1 MASFPKK
8 PAPRDPESAGPL
20 SRPVLLLTLTFF
32 VNFATR
38 SMIAPILP
46 LLEVELGL
54 SHTQAGS
61 LFLFL
66 SLGGFF
72 SLLGSSLVL
81 SRISYHRTIS
91 AGMLAMGLTV
101 FLVSSSSSWSALVLT
116 FIALGLTT
124 GLYMPS
130 ALVIIQSMVPPS
142 MLSRALAI
150 HEMAPNLG
158 LIGAPLIV
166 QFMLGGLS
174 WRGALFTASA
184 ACVAV
189 SVTWFKFGQGGQFKA
204 PRPSRANMFQA
215 LGRSELWVLAA
226 LFSVGLAAE
235 VGIYNLLPLFLVTE
249 KGLDLNQA
257 NYLVGL
263 SRVPTLVAVLAAG
276 YLSDR
281 LGWKKTLA
289 GGIVVTGSALL
300 LLALGPD
307 WLVVPCV
314 VIQALGGGIFWPP
327 ALAVMARAG
336 SSETKAI
343 VVSWATAF
351 STVAGMGLVPAGIGV
366 LADLGSFSWGLAATA
381 FLILSGLLLIPLLER
396 EKTG

>member
-158 LIGAPLIV
+158 LDRSPPPGRVHAGRNVLAGGA
-166 QFMLGGLS
+166 FSRGLGGLPGNGRVRRPGPGS
-174 WRGALFTASA
+174 GRG
-184 ACVAV
+184 
-189 SVTWFKFGQGGQFKA
+189 GDFKA
-204 PRPSRANMFQA
+204 HPRPRP
-215 LGRSELWVLAA
+215 GHH
-226 LFSVGLAAE
+226 
-235 VGIYNLLPLFLVTE
+235 
-249 KGLDLNQA
+249 
-257 NYLVGL
+257 
-263 SRVPTLVAVLAAG
+263 
-276 YLSDR
+276 
-281 LGWKKTLA
+281 
-289 GGIVVTGSALL
+289 
-300 LLALGPD
+300 GPG
-307 WLVVPCV
+307 P
-314 VIQALGGGIFWPP
+314 
-327 ALAVMARAG
+327 
-336 SSETKAI
+336 
-343 VVSWATAF
+343 
-351 STVAGMGLVPAGIGV
+351 
-366 LADLGSFSWGLAATA
+366 
-381 FLILSGLLLIPLLER
+381 
-396 EKTG
+396 